1 MEISPHHAMAKR
13 PGVSATFHFIA
24 VKDQHCLL
32 YNVIRLDAS
41 IFLFAS
47 AFLYFC
53 YYTWHFKEF
62 QVFISQNS
70 FYSFWILV
78 LLFLYYYRRNSSKYK
93 KSFHTLYKYKQ
104 KTQEEIP
111 WVFLYQLRLLNDS
124 SNYTVTY
131 CTSTFTNR
139 EFSSLFDSDWSDKF
153 DSHFDVVTRHYH
165 FSTFW

>member
-62 QVFISQNS
+62 QVFISQNP

-78 LLFLYYYRRNSSKYK
+78 Y
-93 KSFHTLYKYKQ
+93 
-104 KTQEEIP
+104 
-111 WVFLYQLRLLNDS
+111 
-124 SNYTVTY
+124 
-131 CTSTFTNR
+131 
-139 EFSSLFDSDWSDKF
+139 
-153 DSHFDVVTRHYH
+153 
-165 FSTFW
+165 

>member
-53 YYTWHFKEF
+53 YYTCLDASIFLFASAFLYFCYYTWHFKEF
-62 QVFISQNS
+62 QVFI
-70 FYSFWILV
+70 
-78 LLFLYYYRRNSSKYK
+78 
-93 KSFHTLYKYKQ
+93 
-104 KTQEEIP
+104 
-111 WVFLYQLRLLNDS
+111 
-124 SNYTVTY
+124 
-131 CTSTFTNR
+131 
-139 EFSSLFDSDWSDKF
+139 
-153 DSHFDVVTRHYH
+153 
-165 FSTFW
+165 